1 MANEDRDIFF
11 SPQKS
16 GNQQQGSNPFEV
28 SNIDRV
34 GIRVPPFWSSNPLLW
49 FHQLE
54 SQFALNNITVDST
67 KYFYVTSFLDIKC
80 LQEVEDIIQ
89 NPPATG
95 KYEKIKEELI
105 RRLSRSQE
113 QRIQQLLEHEEIG
126 DRTPSQ
132 FLRHL
137 RNLAG
142 DIKVPENF
150 LRTIW
155 MNRLPASMRT
165 ILATQMDASLEKM
178 AELADKV
185 NEITP
190 IGKCAAVSTDTRFE
204 LLCEQMAGLTQQ
216 VAELAKHSSTAHPGR
231 STFRGRKKW
240 RNYGRSSSRGR
251 NNSRTSG
258 PSQPGVCW
266 YHRRFGDRST
276 RCTIPC
282 TYPQR
287 QQQHQGNEI
296 DRP

>member
-1 MANEDRDIFF
+1 MANENSDVPFY
-11 SPQKS
+11 PQP
-16 GNQQQGSNPFEV
+16 GTDQQRGPNPFEV
-28 SNIDRV
+28 LNIDRV
-34 GIRVPPFWSSNPLLW
+34 GIRVPPFWSGNPVLW

-54 SQFALNNITVDST
+54 AQFSLNGITTDST
-67 KYFYVTSFLDIKC
+67 KYYYVTSFLDIKC
-80 LQEVEDIIQ
+80 LQEVEDVIQ
-89 NPPATG
+89 NLPATG
-95 KYEKIKEELI
+95 KYDKIKEELI

-165 ILATQMDASLEKM
+165 ILATQMDASLDKM

-190 IGKCAAVSTDTRFE
+190 IGRCAAVTSDTKFE
-204 LLCEQMAGLTQQ
+204 MLCEQMAKLTQQ
-216 VAELAKHSSTAHPGR
+216 VAEMTKAGSTMQRQGR
-231 STFRGRKKW
+231 PAFRGRRGW
-240 RNYGRSSSRGR
+240 RRFGRSPSHKR
-251 NNSRTSG
+251 NNSRSPS

-266 YHRRFGDRST
+266 YHRKFGDRST
-276 RCTIPC
+276 KCTIPC
-282 TYPQR
+282 TY
-287 QQQHQGNEI
+287 QQQQGNDS

>member
-1 MANEDRDIFF
+1 MANENTDVFF
-11 SPQKS
+11 SPEK
-16 GNQQQGSNPFEV
+16 GANPFEV
-28 SNIDRV
+28 LNIDRV
-34 GIRVPPFWSSNPLLW
+34 GIRAPPFWSSNPALW

-54 SQFALNNITVDST
+54 AQFALNSITADST
-67 KYFYVTSFLDIKC
+67 KFYYVTSFLDMKC
-80 LQEVEDIIQ
+80 LQEVEDVIQ

-165 ILATQMDASLEKM
+165 ILVTQMDASLDKM

-185 NEITP
+185 NEFTP
-190 IGKCAAVSTDTRFE
+190 IGRCATIATDTRFE
-204 LLCEQMAGLTQQ
+204 MLCEQMARLTQQ
-216 VAELAKHSSTAHPGR
+216 VAELTKNNSTTQHHKR
-231 STFRGRKKW
+231 SSTFRGRRRW
-240 RNYGRSSSRGR
+240 HHRSRSR
-251 NNSRTSG
+251 SRSPS

-266 YHRRFGDRST
+266 YHRRFGDKST
-276 RCTIPC
+276 RCTTPC
-282 TYPQR
+282 TYVH
-287 QQQHQGNEI
+287 QQQGNEA
-296 DRP
+296 DRR